1 MASACVPSSV
11 SAIRTPKLPL
21 LPLWE
26 KGAGGMRGKSAREC
40 RTSLISPKNST
51 LECRCKPDGSN
62 AAGSAHLRRA
72 EALAEVGQ
80 ALRAG
85 STQVPLAHGQDN
97 RHASP
102 AGASMR
108 SGRASA
114 RTSNSASESRKRTRI
129 GTGITDAHG
138 WQRVS
143 PPPQP
148 GWRQCG
154 RIARASGRL
163 KPWLRSGTPC
173 GLDQPWFPWHMA
185 RITDTPAPQGLPCA
199 QGGLQPARAESRPT
213 TDGGRCLPL
222 PTDACRSPRGGE

>member
-1 MASACVPSSV
+1 MWRKILVGLSVECSTFVRTAINASLLPSWEKGGTHRGRFFGKPL
-11 SAIRTPKLPL
+11 RTISRCRHQDAQIPL
-21 LPLWE
+21 LPVWE
-26 KGAGGMRGKSAREC
+26 KGAGGMRGKGAREW

-114 RTSNSASESRKRTRI
+114 RCA
-129 GTGITDAHG
+129 
-138 WQRVS
+138 
-143 PPPQP
+143 
-148 GWRQCG
+148 
-154 RIARASGRL
+154 
-163 KPWLRSGTPC
+163 
-173 GLDQPWFPWHMA
+173 
-185 RITDTPAPQGLPCA
+185 PAPQGLPCA
-199 QGGLQPARAESRPT
+199 QGGLQPAAPQ
-213 TDGGRCLPL
+213 
-222 PTDACRSPRGGE
+222 PRRDFHALREGLWSLNK

>member
-1 MASACVPSSV
+1 VLCIGEPEENTDWHGYNGCARMAKSIPSAAALTGVDFLASACVPSSV

-102 AGASMR
+102 AAGASMR

-114 RTSNSASESRKRTRI
+114 RCA
-129 GTGITDAHG
+129 
-138 WQRVS
+138 
-143 PPPQP
+143 
-148 GWRQCG
+148 
-154 RIARASGRL
+154 
-163 KPWLRSGTPC
+163 
-173 GLDQPWFPWHMA
+173 
-185 RITDTPAPQGLPCA
+185 PAPQGLPRA
-199 QGGLQPARAESRPT
+199 QGGLMVFE
-213 TDGGRCLPL
+213 
-222 PTDACRSPRGGE
+222 

>member
-1 MASACVPSSV
+1 MVRSIPSAAALTGVDFLASACVPSSV

-85 STQVPLAHGQDN
+85 STQVPPAHGQDN

-114 RTSNSASESRKRTRI
+114 RTSNVAFRA
-129 GTGITDAHG
+129 GGLC
-138 WQRVS
+138 
-143 PPPQP
+143 P
-148 GWRQCG
+148 GWP
-154 RIARASGRL
+154 RAY
-163 KPWLRSGTPC
+163 
-173 GLDQPWFPWHMA
+173 GL
-185 RITDTPAPQGLPCA
+185 
-199 QGGLQPARAESRPT
+199 
-213 TDGGRCLPL
+213 
-222 PTDACRSPRGGE
+222 

>member
-1 MASACVPSSV
+1 VLCIGEPEENTDWHGYNGCARMAKSIPSAAALTGVDFLASACVPSSV

-102 AGASMR
+102 AAGASMR

-114 RTSNSASESRKRTRI
+114 RCAPAPQGLPRAQ
-129 GTGITDAHG
+129 GGLQPAA
-138 WQRVS
+138 
-143 PPPQP
+143 PQP
-148 GWRQCG
+148 RSRDFHALREGFSPLRPSPAG
-154 RIARASGRL
+154 ASTRSGRAS
-163 KPWLRSGTPC
+163 
-173 GLDQPWFPWHMA
+173 A
-185 RITDTPAPQGLPCA
+185 RCAPAPQGLPCA
-199 QGGLQPARAESRPT
+199 QGGLMVFE
-213 TDGGRCLPL
+213 
-222 PTDACRSPRGGE
+222 

>member
-1 MASACVPSSV
+1 VLCIGEPEENTDWHGYNGCARMAKSIPSAAALTGVDFLASACVPSSV

-102 AGASMR
+102 AAGASMR

-114 RTSNSASESRKRTRI
+114 RCA
-129 GTGITDAHG
+129 
-138 WQRVS
+138 
-143 PPPQP
+143 PPQP
-148 GWRQCG
+148 R
-154 RIARASGRL
+154 RDFHA
-163 KPWLRSGTPC
+163 LRE
-173 GLDQPWFPWHMA
+173 GLFF
-185 RITDTPAPQGLPCA
+185 
-199 QGGLQPARAESRPT
+199 E
-213 TDGGRCLPL
+213 
-222 PTDACRSPRGGE
+222 